1 LIIALSAIIGMS
13 INFIGIN
20 PIKALIYTAIING
33 VVSVPILFIIMRIAN
48 DKKILGNNIK
58 NKISNVFGW
67 FTFILMAI
75 SVFVVL
81 FSLHR

>member
-1 LIIALSAIIGMS
+1 LIIALCAITGIS
-13 INFIGIN
+13 INFKGIN

-58 NKISNVFGW
+58 IKFQMCLVG
-67 FTFILMAI
+67 
-75 SVFVVL
+75 
-81 FSLHR
+81 LHLS